1 MVMKNLAVRFG
12 IRWFVSSLGLLIA
25 TAVFPSHI
33 RLVSDHQTWLVAVAA
48 GFMLAMINMF
58 IKPLL
63 VFLSI
68 PALLLTLGLFMLV
81 VNGFLIMIVSWLY
94 TPLVISSFVWAIVA
108 GLIIGLVNLLVS
120 RVLEDLK

>member
-1 MVMKNLAVRFG
+1 MLMKSLAGRFG
-12 IRWFVSSLGLLIA
+12 IRWFVSALGLLIA
-25 TAVFPSHI
+25 TAAFPSHI
-33 RLVSDHQTWLVAVAA
+33 QLVSDHQTGLVAVVA
-48 GFMLAMINMF
+48 GFILATVNMF

-81 VNGFLIMIVSWLY
+81 VNGFLIMLVSWLY
-94 TPLVISSFVWAIVA
+94 KPLVISSFVWAIVA